1 MLVVVVLFAAFGGF
15 LYGYDLGLISGA
27 LSYIRDDFNTSEI
40 MEEAIVGAA
49 KVGAV
54 LGTFLGGAL
63 MLHYGRRKAIALDS
77 FFYVVGPVCMAFAS
91 HASIL
96 LIGRFL
102 VGVGIG
108 MSAVVAP
115 AYLGEIAPAH
125 LRGRIVE
132 SYEILLCFGMLAS
145 VAMDVAFGHLPH
157 NWRWMVGSPSVLGL
171 VLAAGLYVLPES
183 PRWLVVSGRLDEALA
198 VIHKIY
204 LSVGLQN
211 DEVEQELMELWS
223 NVEKEKAA
231 KQERTAARQA
241 AGKDVG
247 RRSESR
253 GDEERL
259 LLHAAGGGHPAGD
272 RLPADS
278 VAWPKGQGSV
288 GGHDTRDGEAEQNG
302 SAGPAGAGEPESGG
316 PTGREQEAAQ
326 QATLDARDDSDGR
339 AAVASAGTTDADVDR
354 GGSAEEAQAGVDEA
368 GVGLAEDMQEGSIEP
383 KLYRLLS
390 TVPQARPSCIGQM
403 PIKSMGLSP
412 IRTRSWKDDDA
423 SFTDSDAP
431 ASQQR
436 SGALHK
442 ALASAGE
449 AARHLAD
456 ALDLAGYWRTQKE
469 VVMDVWAVL
478 RGPERRAVRLAL
490 VIAFLDQGMA
500 STAIVNYAPQVLE
513 RVGVQGHGMATALSA
528 CIPASKVAGVVVSL
542 LYVDSAGRRPL
553 MVWGGAGCAA
563 ALLLMA
569 LANHLRSSAFILVAM
584 CSFLFAFSASY
595 AAVFWVL
602 CSEMFSM
609 SIKASASSAA
619 MAVLFAAGAAANF
632 VFLSLYSW
640 LQSGAFL
647 VFAAIA
653 GFGTL
658 YVHLNLPET
667 KGLSLT
673 EVQAKLA
680 GKALQLDGRGADAGA
695 TQAGD
700 DTPPA
705 ASSRRSWLSN
715 AFEQVRHKFSTASY
729 SYVKFIEL

>member
-1 MLVVVVLFAAFGGF
+1 MLVVVVLFSAFGGF
-15 LYGYDLGLISGA
+15 LYGYDLGLIGGA
-27 LSYIRDDFNTSEI
+27 LGYIRDDFNTSEI

-63 MLHYGRRKAIALDS
+63 MLQYGRRKAIALDS
-77 FFYVVGPVCMAFAS
+77 VFYILGPLCMAFAS

-96 LIGRFL
+96 LIGRLL

-125 LRGRIVE
+125 MRGRIVE

-171 VLAAGLYVLPES
+171 VLSAGLFVLPES

-204 LSVGLQN
+204 TSAGLQN

-241 AGKDVG
+241 AGKPAATSKPAAG
-247 RRSESR
+247 R

-259 LLHAAGGGHPAGD
+259 LLHAAGGG
-272 RLPADS
+272 
-278 VAWPKGQGSV
+278 
-288 GGHDTRDGEAEQNG
+288 
-302 SAGPAGAGEPESGG
+302 PAGAGKPMDAEA
-316 PTGREQEAAQ
+316 TGREQGVAEQVTAGASGC
-326 QATLDARDDSDGR
+326 QADDS
-339 AAVASAGTTDADVDR
+339 SAGAAATTLGATAAGDVDR
-354 GGSAEEAQAGVDEA
+354 GGHAGETQGAGEDEA
-368 GVGLAEDMQEGSIEP
+368 GGL
-383 KLYRLLS
+383 
-390 TVPQARPSCIGQM
+390 T
-403 PIKSMGLSP
+403 P

-431 ASQQR
+431 ASRSR
-436 SGALHK
+436 SGPLHK

-449 AARHLAD
+449 ALRHLAD

-469 VVMDVWAVL
+469 VVLDVWAVL
-478 RGPERRAVRLAL
+478 QGPERRAVRLAL

-553 MVWGGAGCAA
+553 MVWGGCGCAA
-563 ALLLMA
+563 SLSLMA

-584 CSFLFAFSASY
+584 CLFLFAFSASY

-632 VFLSLYSW
+632 VFLSLHSW
-640 LQSGAFL
+640 LHSGAFF
-647 VFAAIA
+647 VFATIA

-673 EVQAKLA
+673 EVQAKLQ
-680 GKALQLDGRGADAGA
+680 GKPLQLDDRGPGPGDMQGGEG
-695 TQAGD
+695 TPQAG
-700 DTPPA
+700 
-705 ASSRRSWLSN
+705 SSQRSWLSN
-715 AFEQVRHKFSTASY
+715 AFEQVRHKFSRVSY

>member
-1 MLVVVVLFAAFGGF
+1 MLVVVVLFSAFGGF

-27 LSYIRDDFNTSEI
+27 LGYIRDDFGTSEV

-77 FFYVVGPVCMAFAS
+77 FFYIVGPLLMAFAS

-96 LIGRFL
+96 LAGRLL
-102 VGVGIG
+102 VGIGIG

-115 AYLGEIAPAH
+115 TYLGEIAPAH
-125 LRGRIVE
+125 MRGRIVE
-132 SYEILLCFGMLAS
+132 SYEVLLCLGMLAS

-157 NWRWMVGSPSVLGL
+157 NWRWMVGSPSILGL
-171 VLAAGLYVLPES
+171 VLSAGLLVLPES

-204 LSVGLQN
+204 TSAGLQN

-231 KQERTAARQA
+231 KQERAAARQPADIGA
-241 AGKDVG
+241 AAAAKPSV
-247 RRSESR
+247 SR
-253 GDEERL
+253 GDEQRL
-259 LLHAAGGGHPAGD
+259 LLHAAGGSDIPIYGRSPNSRATDPGED
-272 RLPADS
+272 KLPAHS
-278 VAWPKGQGSV
+278 SSPVESTALT
-288 GGHDTRDGEAEQNG
+288 GHGPEEEAEEAEQQ
-302 SAGPAGAGEPESGG
+302 SAAEPVGGGPLLYGEPNTDKEQGG
-316 PTGREQEAAQ
+316 DVPAAPGTPTTYLNHSVPG
-326 QATLDARDDSDGR
+326 L
-339 AAVASAGTTDADVDR
+339 
-354 GGSAEEAQAGVDEA
+354 AEEHGNDET
-368 GVGLAEDMQEGSIEP
+368 GVGLPEDRQGSIEP

-390 TVPQARPSCIGQM
+390 AVPE
-403 PIKSMGLSP
+403 GLTP
-412 IRTRSWKDDDA
+412 IRTRSWKDDNASFSNSDA
-423 SFTDSDAP
+423 SA
-431 ASQQR
+431 ARQR
-436 SGALHK
+436 SGPLHK
-442 ALASAGE
+442 ALASA
-449 AARHLAD
+449 ADAMRHLSD
-456 ALDLAGYWRTQKE
+456 ALDIQGYWRTQKE
-469 VVMDVWAVL
+469 IVADVWAVVN
-478 RGPERRAVRLAL
+478 GPERRAVRLAL
-490 VIAFLDQGMA
+490 IIAFLDQGMA

-513 RVGVQGHGMATALSA
+513 RMGVEGHSLATALSA
-528 CIPASKVAGVVVSL
+528 CIPASKVAGVAVSL

-553 MVWGGAGCAA
+553 MVWGGCGCAA

-569 LANHLRSSAFILVAM
+569 LANHLRSRVFILLAM
-584 CSFLFAFSASY
+584 CFFLFAFSASY

-609 SIKASASSAA
+609 GIKASASSAA

-632 VFLSLYSW
+632 VFLSLHSW
-640 LQSGAFL
+640 LHSGAFL

-673 EVQAKLA
+673 EVQAKLQ
-680 GKALQLDGRGADAGA
+680 GKSLQLDDRSNERDEAPHQEASEEGHM
-695 TQAGD
+695 QA
-700 DTPPA
+700 
-705 ASSRRSWLSN
+705 SKQLSWVRN
-715 AFEQVRHKFSTASY
+715 AYEQVRQHFSTVSN
-729 SYVKFIEL
+729 SYVRFIEL